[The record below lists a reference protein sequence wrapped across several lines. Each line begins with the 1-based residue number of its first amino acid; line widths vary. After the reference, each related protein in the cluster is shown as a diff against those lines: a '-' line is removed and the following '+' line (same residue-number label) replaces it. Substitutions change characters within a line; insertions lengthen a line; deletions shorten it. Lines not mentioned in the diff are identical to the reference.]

1 MADYATWEDVQARWR
16 SLTQPEQDKAT
27 TYLGDASVL
36 LRRNVPDLDERIATD
51 NAAAIAAGTAVNGE
65 GDLAR
70 AARAKVAG
78 VVKRYMENPQGAKQL
93 QRTIGPRTLGMT
105 LPDGQATGVFFT
117 EDELRELQPSSGVEG
132 GGLVFGVAFA
142 GYRPGWGPPSRHH
155 HSGWWPTG

>member
-1 MADYATWEDVQARWR
+1 VADYATWQDVQARWR
-16 SLTQPEQDKAT
+16 TLTSAEQTQAT

-36 LRRNVPDLDERIATD
+36 LRRNVPDLDERIVAD
-51 NAAAIAAGTAVNGE
+51 NTAAIAAGTAVNGE

-93 QRTIGPRTLGMT
+93 QRTIGPRSLGMT

-117 EDELRELQPSSGVEG
+117 EDELRELQPSSGVES
-132 GGLVFGVAFA
+132 GGLVFGVTFA
-142 GYRPGWGPPSRHH
+142 GYRPGWGPPAPPGP
-155 HSGWWPTG
+155 GWWPTG